1 MKIRASVIE
10 KLSKCIVHIVNP
22 STLAVGS
29 VFLVITGHA
38 FAAWVF
44 ALLAAALAEG
54 AARVI
59 AKELRMHAQSP
70 DDLRLPMFKAKVTE
84 NRLRNVEQAL
94 NLPTTTQG
102 EAP

>member
-1 MKIRASVIE
+1 MKVKASVIE
-10 KLSKCIVHIVNP
+10 KLSTCIVYVVNP

-29 VFLVITGHA
+29 VLLVIAGHA

-59 AKELRMHAQSP
+59 AKELRTHVQTP
-70 DDLRLPMFKAKVTE
+70 NDLRLPMFKAGVKD

-94 NLPTTTQG
+94 NIEG
-102 EAP
+102 KS